1 MKLESNNNK
10 DSYNKL
16 RLQICVY
23 TNVILFIFIV
33 FIVYIFSDKESNSYL
48 RYGPHQDLNIFGL
61 TINTW
66 MKYSILQLFLGFIE
80 ITNVLVNDI
89 ASPILGFNIYN
100 PDKKQI
106 KEFGRN
112 ELQFYANLMWL
123 TNSLR
128 NTLMVLVTISQIDIA
143 ILRTIYSEL
152 ATFYTIRLLLND
164 KIFPH
169 DNEYTNISQKDNN
182 IEMSSSENLV

>member
-1 MKLESNNNK
+1 MKLENNNK
-10 DSYNKL
+10 ESYNKL

-23 TNVILFIFIV
+23 TNVVLFIFIV
-33 FIVYIFSDKESNSYL
+33 FVVSIFSDKESNNYL

-61 TINTW
+61 KIDTW
-66 MKYSILQLFLGFIE
+66 IKYSVLQIFLGFIE
-80 ITNVLVNDI
+80 ITNVIVNDI

-100 PDKKQI
+100 PDKKEI
-106 KEFGRN
+106 KDFGRL
-112 ELQFYANLMWL
+112 EIQFYANLMWL

-128 NTLMVLVTISQIDIA
+128 NTLMVLITISQIDIA

-169 DNEYTNISQKDNN
+169 DKGYTNLSQQEDNN
-182 IEMSSSENLV
+182 IELSNDNLV